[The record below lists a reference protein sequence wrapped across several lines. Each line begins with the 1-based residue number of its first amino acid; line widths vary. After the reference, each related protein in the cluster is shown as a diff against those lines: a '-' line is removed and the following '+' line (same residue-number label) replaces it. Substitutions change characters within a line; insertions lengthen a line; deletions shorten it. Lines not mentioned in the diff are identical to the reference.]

1 MSCKIGDSR
10 LGGMETG
17 AGVSRA
23 LVAVLEAKADLV
35 NMSYG
40 EATSTP
46 NAGRLVDLITEARC
60 EDCHYFMM
68 SIGNTSCCQ
77 AAGPGCASSSCRKLR
92 SCRECTQ
99 GWLQL
104 LLASHK
110 ST

>member
-10 LGGMETG
+10 LKGMETG
-17 AGVSRA
+17 GGVSRA

-60 EDCHYFMM
+60 GTCRCIVM
-68 SIGNTSCCQ
+68 SSGS
-77 AAGPGCASSSCRKLR
+77 PSSR
-92 SCRECTQ
+92 
-99 GWLQL
+99 GWLRME
-104 LLASHK
+104 
-110 ST
+110 